1 MEDNRM
7 RFMMQAG
14 VAGALIL
21 GATAFASS
29 AVLADT
35 IKYKVTMNGASET
48 PPNDSK
54 GTGTGDI
61 SYDTA
66 TKTLT
71 WTFTYDGLT
80 GPAKA
85 AHFHGPAG
93 TGEKAPPVVP
103 LSGDLA
109 SPIKGSAVLNEKQ
122 DQVITSGKWYF
133 NIHTAKFPDGELR
146 GEAEKVQ

>member
-1 MEDNRM
+1 M
-7 RFMMQAG
+7 RLGIIQAG
-14 VAGALIL
+14 LAGAAIAGLV
-21 GATAFASS
+21 AFSS
-29 AVLADT
+29 TAVLADV
-35 IKYKVTMNGASET
+35 IKYKVTLDGASET

-54 GTGTGDI
+54 AKGTGEV

-93 TGEKAPPVVP
+93 PGEKAPPVVP
-103 LSGDLA
+103 LSGELA
-109 SPIKGSAVLNEKQ
+109 SPIKGSVVFNEQQ
-122 DQVITSGKWYF
+122 DQAIAGGKWDKWYF
-133 NIHTAKFPDGELR
+133 NIHTEKYPDGEIR
-146 GEAEKVQ
+146 GQVEKVQ